1 MSKKIIC
8 PYCGNSNW
16 TGSLYCDKCSANLI
30 SNTKKNKK
38 LNFIF

>member
-16 TGSLYCDKCSANLI
+16 TGTLYCEKCSANLNKI
-30 SNTKKNKK
+30 NHSIKN
-38 LNFIF
+38 

>member
-16 TGSLYCDKCSANLI
+16 TGTLYCEKCSANLNNI
-30 SNTKKNKK
+30 NHKIN
-38 LNFIF
+38 N